1 LTFSGG
7 LKINCLLLDVENV
20 DDKLILPAIGAG
32 KLDCDPRPKLKD
44 GMVETLGGVNPAPT
58 GESGVGCAASGLG
71 AEALRL
77 DLDKALFILPP
88 PPPPPNP
95 EEPDISRGVDC
106 GGASCRKRLPPKVAA
121 LFMDCSLFDTL
132 VGDGLC

>member
-1 LTFSGG
+1 
-7 LKINCLLLDVENV
+7 
-20 DDKLILPAIGAG
+20 
-32 KLDCDPRPKLKD
+32 
-44 GMVETLGGVNPAPT
+44 MGGVNPDPT

-88 PPPPPNP
+88 PPPPPPNP

-106 GGASCRKRLPPKVAA
+106 GGASCLKRLPPKVAA
-121 LFMDCSLFDTL
+121 LFMDCSLFDTWNNFCTIIPDPG
-132 VGDGLC
+132 VFICATFSSIKRSENFS